1 MPLESNE
8 TTTMRQSPRTS
19 TSGRSRPHAR
29 VLPRPPEPRTLLA
42 WLLAAGLLA
51 TAGVSEAAS
60 RIYKSVDENG
70 NVVFTDQPP
79 RPGETGESVELSTG
93 NTFTPPPRPA
103 SNGGDGSVSL
113 EDWLAG
119 GDGSGAAEDDESGG
133 EGARVTSY
141 QSLAITSPAN
151 DAAVRENAG
160 NVTISASIQPNLAVG
175 HIMQVYLDGELR
187 QQGFTTSFQLVNLDR
202 GTHNVQVRVVDQN
215 GNTLIASQPS
225 VFHLQRRSVILQP
238 NRAGN

>member
-1 MPLESNE
+1 MPVKTNE
-8 TTTMRQSPRTS
+8 TVPMQ
-19 TSGRSRPHAR
+19 RSHRPGPTPHRRVGAR
-29 VLPRPPEPRTLLA
+29 ALAIRPQPRTLLSG
-42 WLLAAGLLA
+42 LLLAGLLA

-60 RIYKSVDENG
+60 RIYKTVDENG

-79 RPGETGESVELSTG
+79 RPGETGESVELTTG

-103 SNGGDGSVSL
+103 QTGSDGSVSL
-113 EDWLAG
+113 EDWL
-119 GDGSGAAEDDESGG
+119 EGG
-133 EGARVTSY
+133 EGAREDGESEEGGGSVTSY

-160 NVTISASIQPNLAVG
+160 NVTISAAIQPSLAVG
-175 HIMQVYLDGELR
+175 HIMQVYLDGQLR

-202 GTHNVQVRVVDQN
+202 GTHNVQVRVVDQS
-215 GNTLIASQPS
+215 GNTLIASEPS